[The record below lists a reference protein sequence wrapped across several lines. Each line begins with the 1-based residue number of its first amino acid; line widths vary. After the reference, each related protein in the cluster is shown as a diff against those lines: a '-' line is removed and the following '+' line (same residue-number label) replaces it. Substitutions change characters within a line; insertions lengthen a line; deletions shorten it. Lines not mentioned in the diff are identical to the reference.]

1 VDEERLVKMAW
12 NGHDAAGREGHGSG
26 SGGAPKF
33 KSIVGTFGA
42 APALL
47 PNHDKSFGDP
57 VGARSTL
64 TKWRYDV

>member
-1 VDEERLVKMAW
+1 MDTTQLGGRGMAV
-12 NGHDAAGREGHGSG
+12 AV
-26 SGGAPKF
+26 GAPKF

-64 TKWRYDV
+64 TTWRYDV

>member
-1 VDEERLVKMAW
+1 VAV
-12 NGHDAAGREGHGSG
+12 
-26 SGGAPKF
+26 GAPKF

-64 TKWRYDV
+64 TTWRYDV